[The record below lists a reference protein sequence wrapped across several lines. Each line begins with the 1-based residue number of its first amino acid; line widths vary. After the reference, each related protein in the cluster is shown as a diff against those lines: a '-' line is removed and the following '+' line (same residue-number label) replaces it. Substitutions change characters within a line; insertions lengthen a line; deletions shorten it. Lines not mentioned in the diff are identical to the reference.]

1 MKRLTIALAA
11 AFMAAFLCL
20 PAADA
25 HEIPCSPREKIV
37 SQLQNKYREA
47 VIMRGIVSGA
57 MMELWYSPSKQ
68 TWTVVVTRPD
78 STACLLLG
86 GDNAMLINP
95 APLSGSDDDGV

>member
-1 MKRLTIALAA
+1 MKRLTLALAA
-11 AFMAAFLCL
+11 ASMAVFLCL
-20 PAADA
+20 PADA

-47 VIMRGIVSGA
+47 VIMRGIVSGS

-95 APLSGSDDDGV
+95 APRSGSDDGV